1 MTTGALAWSDIY
13 LVSPSPVRKSDC
25 RTTAAPSTLPK
36 ATDTSGFP
44 EAPSRQPG
52 VWCAS
57 RCPGPY
63 TRPPGATPRS
73 TTFLTTASPAVTP
86 PGSYAVV
93 TATGT
98 SPASRPWPGG
108 TDRSSTSANTS
119 EPSCPAAS
127 TPSRPPLREE
137 SSRSDLDA
145 YLRVAEESGA
155 LRVLDIGGGGQVC
168 SYSCRLI
175 AGPRSPYAGTA
186 SGSGPSARRSSGF
199 RPTGTQVTR
208 GGWRLADAWLNDQPP
223 SSRSTRPGAAGG
235 GDVRHRRS
243 ARADG

>member
-57 RCPGPY
+57 RRPGPY
-63 TRPPGATPRS
+63 ARPPGATPRS
-73 TTFLTTASPAVTP
+73 TTFLTTASPTVTP

-155 LRVLDIGGGGQVC
+155 LRVLDIGGGTGVFVLLPADRGAEEPIRRG
-168 SYSCRLI
+168 SERERPVGEEI
-175 AGPRSPYAGTA
+175 IRIPADRHAGHQGRMA
-186 SGSGPSARRSSGF
+186 ARRRVAE
-199 RPTGTQVTR
+199 RPAPVE
-208 GGWRLADAWLNDQPP
+208 P
-223 SSRSTRPGAAGG
+223 
-235 GDVRHRRS
+235 
-243 ARADG
+243 